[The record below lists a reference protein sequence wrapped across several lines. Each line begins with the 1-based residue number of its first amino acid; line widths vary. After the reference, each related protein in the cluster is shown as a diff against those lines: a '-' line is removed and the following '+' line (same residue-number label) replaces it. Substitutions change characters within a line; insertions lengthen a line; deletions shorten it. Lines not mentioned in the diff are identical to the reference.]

1 MIFHCIV
8 HKLYVPAM
16 DLTLGI
22 LFRVH
27 SPVISDQIC
36 SDRIAQ
42 YHSII
47 FENENSWHG
56 YCFAAVV

>member
-1 MIFHCIV
+1 
-8 HKLYVPAM
+8 M